1 MQKNKDR
8 GRENKKQKLQNCLK
22 SGELFSNLEDDSKHS
37 NTTNRLMDISRM
49 CFNPVHAS
57 SRPESPSRCHTV
69 CVFFR
74 FNYYDSCIMNM
85 F

>member
-37 NTTNRLMDISRM
+37 KTTNRLLDISRT
-49 CFNPVHAS
+49 CFNPLQAL
-57 SRPESPSRCHTV
+57 SRPESPPRRHTV
-69 CVFFR
+69 CVFFP
-74 FNYYDSCIMNM
+74 DSIIV
-85 F
+85 FLAS